1 MNDEIRIQNSGSA
14 INLQECYTFIG
25 EWSSAFYFFEV
36 ETMTE
41 ETSKYIPLHSYYN
54 KADLDMVP

>member
-1 MNDEIRIQNSGSA
+1 
-14 INLQECYTFIG
+14 
-25 EWSSAFYFFEV
+25 V

-54 KADLDMVP
+54 KTDLDMVP